1 MCETGTCRKCN
12 IPAEVLSHAAR
23 SRLLAV
29 SDTAETAAAGRL
41 DANDVAG
48 LERAGDL
55 ARQLLAVQHVPPPR
69 PGFASVDA
77 LRGLAPPLADQR
89 EPTRL
94 QHAQLAH
101 DAVAAAVPAL
111 TTGAEAQLVPLD
123 PQRIRDLERLAE
135 GCEEDVD
142 DPARRL
148 HVAGGYGG
156 RRACV
161 HERACGGGDGDRGEG
176 ATGGRHVRIG
186 EAADDEVAGRA

>member
-89 EPTRL
+89 EPTAL

-101 DAVAAAVPAL
+101 DAVAAAVPPL

-123 PQRIRDLERLAE
+123 PQRIRELERLRWGYE
-135 GCEEDVD
+135 RV
-142 DPARRL
+142 RHR
-148 HVAGGYGG
+148 HV
-156 RRACV
+156 
-161 HERACGGGDGDRGEG
+161 HGGGPVGAGACPLSAADGLVVRE
-176 ATGGRHVRIG
+176 AVVAQRQVVHRALTLGRHLDR
-186 EAADDEVAGRA
+186 